1 MDEQRKW
8 FLEMEFIPNKEALK
22 IVETTKD
29 LDYYVNLVNEKA
41 IVFERTDSNFEKVLW
56 VKLCQTAVHATENC
70 SWKEE
75 SNAANF
81 IVLFKWL
88 LEPYQSSATTI
99 LTSQQHQYCSKILHQ
114 EKDYVT
120 EGSDDG

>member
-8 FLEMEFIPNKEALK
+8 FLEMEFSPNKEALK
-22 IVETTKD
+22 IVKTTKD

-41 IVFERTDSNFEKVLW
+41 AVFERTDSNSERTSVGKT
-56 VKLCQTAVHATENC
+56 VKLQCMLQRNC

-81 IVLFKWL
+81 IVLFF
-88 LEPYQSSATTI
+88 
-99 LTSQQHQYCSKILHQ
+99 
-114 EKDYVT
+114 
-120 EGSDDG
+120 

>member
-1 MDEQRKW
+1 
-8 FLEMEFIPNKEALK
+8 MEFISNKEALK

-41 IVFERTDSNFEKVLW
+41 VVFERTDSNFEKSSMGKT
-56 VKLCQTAVHATENC
+56 VKLQCMLQRKC

-81 IVLFKWL
+81 IVLFF
-88 LEPYQSSATTI
+88 
-99 LTSQQHQYCSKILHQ
+99 
-114 EKDYVT
+114 
-120 EGSDDG
+120 